1 MILGDQFNPYT
12 PTSEEIDES
21 LLKFLDSSFL
31 ESLSGTQGGRGP
43 QGGIGRQGPPGP
55 SSTDLFHGLSIPTLS
70 DFQSWL
76 STLYYSTDQNSLV
89 YKDGTGSLF
98 RIAMEAIT

>member
-1 MILGDQFNPYT
+1 MTLGDQFNPYM
-12 PTSEEIDES
+12 PDSEAIDES

-31 ESLSGTQGGRGP
+31 ESLSGTQGSRGP
-43 QGGIGRQGPPGP
+43 QGGLGRQGPPGP
-55 SSTDLFHGLSIPTLS
+55 SAADPFHGLAIPVLS
-70 DFQSWL
+70 DFQAWL
-76 STLYYSTDQNSLV
+76 STLYYSADQNSLV